1 MMYGSLVTL
10 RDSMADIDC
19 VKTCKIGVETGI
31 SPADYPMIRLVPVRI
46 TPGSPYNRRTAEVSV
61 YFGVNITE
69 SEGLEY
75 VYQQLMGLEAEII
88 KTIKAEGGKYIETIT
103 DEDRLDTYKLMFIRF
118 EIEADRPVVS

>member
-1 MMYGSLVTL
+1 MYSILVTL
-10 RDSMADIDC
+10 RDSLSDIDG
-19 VKTCKIGVETGI
+19 VKTCNIGVETGI

-46 TPGSPYNRRTAEVSV
+46 TPGTPYNRRTAEISV

-75 VYQQLMGLEAEII
+75 VYQQLMVLEAEII
-88 KTIKAEGGKYIETIT
+88 KTIKAAGGKYIETIT

>member
-1 MMYGSLVTL
+1 MMYAALETL
-10 RDSMADIDC
+10 RNSLSYIDG
-19 VKTCKIGVETGI
+19 VKTCKIGVEAGI

-46 TPGSPYNRRTAEVSV
+46 TPGKPYGRRTAEVSA

-75 VYQQLMGLEAEII
+75 VYQRLLVLEAEII
-88 KTIKAEGGKYIETIT
+88 KTIKSGDGRYIETVT

-118 EIEADRPVVS
+118 EIEADRPTVN

>member
-1 MMYGSLVTL
+1 MYAALITL
-10 RDSMADIDC
+10 RDSLSDIDG

-31 SPADYPMIRLVPVRI
+31 SPIDYPLIRLVPVRAV
-46 TPGSPYNRRTAEVSV
+46 PGTPYNSRTAEVSV

-75 VYQQLMGLEAEII
+75 VYQQLLVLEAEII
-88 KTIKAEGGKYIETIT
+88 KTIKAGDGRYIETIT

-118 EIEADRPVVS
+118 EIEADRPAVS

>member
-1 MMYGSLVTL
+1 VYATLETL
-10 RDSMADIDC
+10 RDSLSDIDG
-19 VKTCKIGVETGI
+19 VKTCKIGIEAGI
-31 SPADYPMIRLVPVRI
+31 SPVDYPLIRLVPVRV
-46 TPGSPYNRRTAEVSV
+46 TPGASYNRRTAEISV

-75 VYQQLMGLEAEII
+75 VYQQLLVLEAEII
-88 KTIKAEGGKYIETIT
+88 KTIKAGDGKYIETIT